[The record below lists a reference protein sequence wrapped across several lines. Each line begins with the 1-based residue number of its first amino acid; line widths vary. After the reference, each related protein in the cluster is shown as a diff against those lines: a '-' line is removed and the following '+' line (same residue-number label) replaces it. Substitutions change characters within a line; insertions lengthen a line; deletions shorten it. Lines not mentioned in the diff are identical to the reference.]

1 MWSVVVS
8 SKAAGRFLFRKNP
21 RTDDFESIYYEIINM
36 LNVFDTEVPL
46 NKNVKTNIYET
57 EADSCLKA
65 FLTDS
70 SLHTDTL
77 VFTLLLLISY

>member
-1 MWSVVVS
+1 MV
-8 SKAAGRFLFRKNP
+8 
-21 RTDDFESIYYEIINM
+21 YYEIINM

-46 NKNVKTNIYET
+46 NKKVKTNIYET
-57 EADSCLKA
+57 EADSCFKA

-77 VFTLLLLISY
+77 VFTLLLQISL